1 MVTVTSIPVA
11 TASNTVNQLLVELR
25 EPLCQAMSASSM
37 IQPQTS
43 VTFTPGIATTR
54 AITVDGTTTYS
65 SILPI
70 LVTGSIVYQQKGTCR
85 AVTKL
90 FNETFSVAFTE
101 LTTAPTN
108 FTITEGI
115 QTKYPSNIKCCN
127 RAYEYDINT
136 AITITAA

>member
-1 MVTVTSIPVA
+1 
-11 TASNTVNQLLVELR
+11 
-25 EPLCQAMSASSM
+25 M

-115 QTKYPSNIKCCN
+115 
-127 RAYEYDINT
+127 
-136 AITITAA
+136 

>member
-1 MVTVTSIPVA
+1 
-11 TASNTVNQLLVELR
+11 
-25 EPLCQAMSASSM
+25 M
-37 IQPQTS
+37 IQPQSS
-43 VTFTPGIATTR
+43 VTFTPGIATTK
-54 AITVDGTTTYS
+54 AITSGTTTTYS
-65 SILPI
+65 TILPI
-70 LVTGSIVYQQKGTCR
+70 LVTGSIVYQPKGTCR

-90 FNETFSVAFTE
+90 FNETFSVAFTG